1 MRVFTLTAERGSL
14 SWQCIYWISPIGG
27 GADGEGVE
35 DPPPCLLSQPLNGVH
50 RPPPCE
56 MGAGE
61 CMMIAPD
68 GRARG
73 EERDP
78 DGGSTETL
86 VDALPGGVS
95 IGTIATL

>member
-1 MRVFTLTAERGSL
+1 MGRGWKIPL
-14 SWQCIYWISPIGG
+14 
-27 GADGEGVE
+27 
-35 DPPPCLLSQPLNGVH
+35 PCLLHLRLNGVH

-68 GRARG
+68 SRARG